1 MRFILVTLTAF
12 AFALFLSAPNE
23 VEAHSGGL
31 NSQGCHAGSKPYHC
45 HRSSS
50 EMVGNRLRCDLG
62 SRSKECDKRKTTPPS
77 QENNEGG
84 NNSSA
89 ATVTTSS
96 GSVGLRQSDIPTDFK
111 NGVGL
116 KCEGTFLLFTASRQT
131 VATAYFQNDMVLYQR
146 IPVTVGANSLSWPY
160 QRKLNRENLILKDAS
175 GKSSQCSVYS
185 PNEIHRM
192 AQEALTAKLGKNKL

>member
-77 QENNEGG
+77 QENNEVG
-84 NNSSA
+84 NSPSA
-89 ATVTTSS
+89 VTATTTS
-96 GSVGLRQSDIPTDFK
+96 GSVELRQSEIPTQFK
-111 NGVGL
+111 DGIGL
-116 KCEGTFLLFTASRQT
+116 NCQGIFLLFNSSRKS
-131 VATAYFQNDMVLYQR
+131 VAKAYFQDDMVLYYNKN
-146 IPVTVGANSLSWPY
+146 VSVYANKLTWSYHS
-160 QRKLNRENLILKDAS
+160 LNRETLKLKRDS
-175 GKSSQCSVYS
+175 GNTYQCSVYS

-192 AQEALTAKLGKNKL
+192 AQEALKAKLGKNKL

>member
-12 AFALFLSAPNE
+12 AFTLFLSAPNQ
-23 VEAHSGGL
+23 VDAHSGGL

>member
-62 SRSKECDKRKTTPPS
+62 SRSKECDKRKPAPPS
-77 QENNEGG
+77 QENNEVG
-84 NNSSA
+84 NNPSA
-89 ATVTTSS
+89 AAVTTTS
-96 GSVGLRQSDIPTDFK
+96 GSAGLRQSEIPTKFK
-111 NGVGL
+111 GGVGVN
-116 KCEGTFLLFTASRQT
+116 CQGNFLLFTPSRQR
-131 VATAYFQNDMVLYQR
+131 VGRAYFKNDMVLYSESS
-146 IPVTVGANSLSWPY
+146 VNVYATTFSWPY
-160 QRKLNRENLILKDAS
+160 YSLNRETLELKYNQ
-175 GKSSQCSVYS
+175 GNTYKCSVYS

-192 AQEALTAKLGKNKL
+192 AQEALKAKLGKNKL